1 MDNKKEYIICAAIKR
16 LEPRIHPINPER
28 KPYKQSDIMYVELG
42 FRHHDILIRFH
53 GEVSKQQDDQ
63 GFYTSKNRFVS
74 REEGIK
80 IALKCGQI
88 ESSINDNVLFSED
101 LY

>member
-1 MDNKKEYIICAAIKR
+1 MNNKQEYIICAAIKR
-16 LEPRIHPINPER
+16 LKPRIHPIDSGR
-28 KPYKQSDIMYVELG
+28 KPYKQSDIMDVELG

-80 IALKCGQI
+80 IALECGQI

>member
-16 LEPRIHPINPER
+16 LEPRIHPIDPER
-28 KPYKQSDIMYVELG
+28 KPYKQSDIMDVELG
-42 FRHHDILIRFH
+42 FRHHDILIRFY
-53 GEVSKQQDDQ
+53 GEVSNKQKDQ

-74 REEGIK
+74 REAGIRL
-80 IALKCGQI
+80 ALECGQV
-88 ESSINDNVLFSED
+88 EPYSNNSHLFSED